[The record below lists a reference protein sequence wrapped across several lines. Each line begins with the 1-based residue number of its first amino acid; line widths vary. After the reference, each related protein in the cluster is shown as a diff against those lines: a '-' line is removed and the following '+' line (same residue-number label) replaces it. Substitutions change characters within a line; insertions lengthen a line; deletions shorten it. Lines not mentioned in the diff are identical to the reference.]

1 MFSWEVEWE
10 EGSSEGH
17 FPGEDGEADKR
28 TLDPKV
34 DASITHPQTRKNG
47 EKKKKSGYSTA
58 FRGQLK
64 KNKVPGESNQ
74 VKESKNRQK
83 RELIH

>member
-17 FPGEDGEADKR
+17 FPGEDGEADKG

-34 DASITHPQTRKNG
+34 DASITHPQTTRKNG
-47 EKKKKSGYSTA
+47 GGEKKRLFYGIQETT
-58 FRGQLK
+58 
-64 KNKVPGESNQ
+64 
-74 VKESKNRQK
+74 
-83 RELIH
+83 

>member
-47 EKKKKSGYSTA
+47 EKKKKAVILRHSGDN
-58 FRGQLK
+58 LK
-64 KNKVPGESNQ
+64 RIKFLE
-74 VKESKNRQK
+74 RAI
-83 RELIH
+83 R